1 MLFFSTLPSLE
12 PGYIYVQNI
21 NATLLLATAL
31 SRNIIFHTS
40 IYIYIYIKFT
50 QKILKNLQDYSG
62 PKIFDM
68 EEDCIIDTDESE
80 DNDEH
85 LTG

>member
-40 IYIYIYIKFT
+40 IYIYIYKIYPKDPEKFAGLFWT
-50 QKILKNLQDYSG
+50 
-62 PKIFDM
+62 
-68 EEDCIIDTDESE
+68 
-80 DNDEH
+80 
-85 LTG
+85 

>member
-40 IYIYIYIKFT
+40 IYIYIYIYIY
-50 QKILKNLQDYSG
+50 KIY
-62 PKIFDM
+62 PK
-68 EEDCIIDTDESE
+68 DTE
-80 DNDEH
+80 NFAG
-85 LTG
+85 LFWT